1 MGHHYFIPSL
11 HSPSPRSAAAH
22 PRIHVQATRTLDDIL
37 ELPRGLM
44 AAPNVLQAAVQ
55 RRVLDVLAQQMILV
69 GLASSASMEL
79 RQ

>member
-1 MGHHYFIPSL
+1 
-11 HSPSPRSAAAH
+11 AAAH
-22 PRIHVQATRTLDDIL
+22 PRIHVQTTRTLDDIL
-37 ELPRGLM
+37 EFPRDLM

-69 GLASSASMEL
+69 GLASSASIEL

>member
-11 HSPSPRSAAAH
+11 YSPSPRSAAAH
-22 PRIHVQATRTLDDIL
+22 PRIQARTLDDIL
-37 ELPRGLM
+37 EFPRDLI

-55 RRVLDVLAQQMILV
+55 RRVLDALAQQMMILV
-69 GLASSASMEL
+69 ELASSASMEL